1 MFSLDKKKASLRALG
16 RKVPLK
22 ALSHVQPIFLLQM
35 LIGLSQ
41 VLNGGGARPEA
52 LARALILDGQQR
64 LRRIRKA
71 APHLDLSLEHLL
83 SRIRPSE
90 TRDERLSDE
99 ESAVQAMLEMCLG
112 LMLRWL
118 SKAADQSYPHPSSS
132 IVVRRLPSADMTPPF
147 CFSSLHLL
155 FRARSCLIS

>member
-1 MFSLDKKKASLRALG
+1 MFSLDREKAALRALG
-16 RKVPLK
+16 QKVPLK
-22 ALSHVQPIFLLQM
+22 ALPHIQPIFLLQT

-41 VLNGGGARPEA
+41 VLNGGAAQPEA

-64 LRRIRKA
+64 LRRLREV

-83 SRIRPSE
+83 ERIRSSDKG
-90 TRDERLSDE
+90 DEHLSDE

-118 SKAADQSYPHPSSS
+118 SKVDDPAYACPSS
-132 IVVRRLPSADMTPPF
+132 IVVRRLLSHDAHRPY
-147 CFSSLHLL
+147 CFSFLPPL